1 MNRIKN
7 NIGKKELIIILL
19 FDIPVTILTILTFI
33 NEEGLLESVF
43 PTIVLIAVF
52 NLIMIAGFI
61 LVGNLEN
68 RFSKVQD
75 NYSINMWLSESDN
88 LPINILI
95 DLINIK
101 SRKNDL
107 LYNYNKTKKVILD
120 ECKTKEE
127 LEVLKIFLEVN
138 KESKRKEMYN
148 FSFQSILIAISIP
161 IFVEMVKLKAS
172 FDVVFFVLLIFFVV
186 LGTYFLIM
194 LTNARKRNKVNFL
207 LKIVQK
213 CIEENELIEDYKSD
227 LA

>member
-7 NIGKKELIIILL
+7 NIGRMELIIIFL
-19 FDIPVTILTILTFI
+19 FDIAIIISAILTFI
-33 NEEGLLESVF
+33 NEGDLLES
-43 PTIVLIAVF
+43 I
-52 NLIMIAGFI
+52 IAGIVIITLFNFI
-61 LVGNLEN
+61 MVEGFIFVGKIEN
-68 RFSKVQD
+68 RLNKVKD

-88 LPINILI
+88 LPINILT

-107 LYNYNKTKKVILD
+107 LYNYNKTKEVILD

-148 FSFQSILIAISIP
+148 ISFQSILIAISIP

-172 FDVVFFVLLIFFVV
+172 FDVVSVVLLLFFVLL
-186 LGTYFLIM
+186 GMYFLIT
-194 LTNARKRNKVNFL
+194 LNNARKSNKVNFL

-213 CIEENELIEDYKSD
+213 CIEENELRED
-227 LA
+227 